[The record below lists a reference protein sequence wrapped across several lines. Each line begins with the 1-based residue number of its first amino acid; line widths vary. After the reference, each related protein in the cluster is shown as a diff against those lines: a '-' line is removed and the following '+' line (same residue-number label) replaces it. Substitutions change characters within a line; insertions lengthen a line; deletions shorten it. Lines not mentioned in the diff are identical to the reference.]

1 MIMVLLLIF
10 FVTGCGMSKT
20 IILKDREQ
28 IFPHPTNPDQVCLD
42 KGYMV
47 EIFEELE
54 KGVGK

>member
-1 MIMVLLLIF
+1 MVLLLIF